1 MKSKTNKS
9 KSVNFAKTRNFYNV
23 SYSIT
28 E

>member
-9 KSVNFAKTRNFYNV
+9 KSVNSAKTRNYYNV